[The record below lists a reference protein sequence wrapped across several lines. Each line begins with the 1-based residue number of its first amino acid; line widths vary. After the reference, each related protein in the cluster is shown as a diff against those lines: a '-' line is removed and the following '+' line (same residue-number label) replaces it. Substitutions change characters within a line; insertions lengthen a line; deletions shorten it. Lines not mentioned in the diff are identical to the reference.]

1 MSPPGLRFG
10 TIRHVATRGEF
21 ENLNTV
27 GDELGFRERINL
39 LLQPSPR
46 LVAAQQA
53 ACKNLLENYV
63 GGHMISPIFN
73 RQPSS
78 VLCEAFDC
86 QISGAT
92 GAARNFAVSLFLS
105 FATKSIN

>member
-10 TIRHVATRGEF
+10 TIRRVATRGEF

-46 LVAAQQA
+46 LVAAQQM
-53 ACKNLLENYV
+53 ACQNLRPALFQDDHY
-63 GGHMISPIFN
+63 
-73 RQPSS
+73 
-78 VLCEAFDC
+78 
-86 QISGAT
+86 GARMRAWSYGIT
-92 GAARNFAVSLFLS
+92 SRP
-105 FATKSIN
+105 